1 MQLNK
6 KQHPVKNTNTANQY
20 DEIVPAGK
28 IGVDVDSVLKKHNIT
43 KEEYERRFFWH
54 EGKIALVK

>member
-6 KQHPVKNTNTANQY
+6 KHSPARYMNAANHF
-20 DEIVPAGK
+20 DEIVPAAK
-28 IGVDVDSVLKKHNIT
+28 IDVDVDSVLKEHNIT
-43 KEEYERRFFWH
+43 KEEYEKRFFWH